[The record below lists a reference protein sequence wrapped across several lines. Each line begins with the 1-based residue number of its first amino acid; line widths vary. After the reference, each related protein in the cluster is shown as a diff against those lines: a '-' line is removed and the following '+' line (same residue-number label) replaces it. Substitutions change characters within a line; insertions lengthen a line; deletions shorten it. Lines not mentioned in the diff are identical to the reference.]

1 VDLEIGEIRMK
12 KSFIVIGTIVLA
24 AVAFLAGSK
33 LYQQSQTSERADL
46 ASSRSA
52 NLVRPH
58 SPIFGS
64 ESAKVTI
71 VEFLDP
77 ACETCG
83 AMAPL
88 VKSLV
93 TANFGQQVRLV
104 VRYAPLHQGSD
115 QIVRILEAAR
125 LQGKYWEALEAV
137 LASQSMWA
145 SHDNPR
151 PELVWNIIGNVGV
164 DIAQAKADMQ
174 NPKITETLRLDREDL
189 VALKVTK
196 TPEFFVNGKP
206 LPQFGPE
213 QLKALVKSEVRLA
226 YGQ

>member
-1 VDLEIGEIRMK
+1 MK
-12 KSFIVIGTIVLA
+12 KPLIVIGTIVLA
-24 AVAFLAGSK
+24 AVAFIGGSR
-33 LYQQSQTSERADL
+33 LYQQSQTSERAGL
-46 ASSRSA
+46 TSSRSA

-93 TANFGQQVRLV
+93 TASFGQVRLV

-125 LQGKYWEALEAV
+125 LQGKYWQALEAV

-151 PELVWNIIGNVGV
+151 PELVWNIIGTAGV
-164 DIAQAKADMQ
+164 DIAQAKADLQ
-174 NPKITETLRLDREDL
+174 NPKITEALRLDREDL

-213 QLKALVKSEVRLA
+213 QLKALVKSETRAA

>member
-1 VDLEIGEIRMK
+1 MN
-12 KSFIVIGTIVLA
+12 KSLIVIATVATA
-24 AVAFLAGSK
+24 AVAFFVGSK
-33 LYQQSQTSERADL
+33 FYQQSQ
-46 ASSRSA
+46 SSARTGVAAEKAA

-58 SPIFGS
+58 SPVFGG
-64 ESAKVTI
+64 ENAKVTI

-93 TANFGQQVRLV
+93 TASFGQVRLV

-125 LQGKYWEALEAV
+125 LQGKYWQALEAV
-137 LASQSMWA
+137 LASQSRWA
-145 SHDNPR
+145 SHDSPR
-151 PELVWNIIGNVGV
+151 PELVWDIVGAVGV
-164 DIAQAKADMQ
+164 DIAKAKADLQ
-174 NPKITETLRLDREDL
+174 NPKITETLKVDREDL
-189 VALKVTK
+189 VALKVSK

-213 QLKALVKSEVRLA
+213 QLKALVKSETRLA

>member
-1 VDLEIGEIRMK
+1 VDLEIEEIRMK
-12 KSFIVIGTIVLA
+12 KSVIVIGTIVLA
-24 AVAFLAGSK
+24 AVAFIGGSR
-33 LYQQSQTSERADL
+33 LYQQSQTSERAGL

-93 TANFGQQVRLV
+93 TASFGQVRLV

-125 LQGKYWEALEAV
+125 LQGKYWQALDAV

-164 DIAQAKADMQ
+164 DIAQAKADLQ
-174 NPKITETLRLDREDL
+174 NPKITEALRLDREDL

-206 LPQFGPE
+206 LPQFGSE
-213 QLKALVKSEVRLA
+213 QLKALVKSETRLA

>member
-1 VDLEIGEIRMK
+1 VDREIEEIRMK
-12 KSFIVIGTIVLA
+12 KSVIVIGTIVLA
-24 AVAFLAGSK
+24 AVAFIGGSR
-33 LYQQSQTSERADL
+33 LYQQSQTSERAGL

-93 TANFGQQVRLV
+93 TASFGQVRLV

-125 LQGKYWEALEAV
+125 LQGKYWQALDAV

-151 PELVWNIIGNVGV
+151 PELVWNIIGTAGV
-164 DIAQAKADMQ
+164 DIAQAKADLE
-174 NPKITETLRLDREDL
+174 NPKITEALRLDREDL
-189 VALKVTK
+189 VALKVSK

-213 QLKALVKSEVRLA
+213 QLKALVKSETRLA

>member
-1 VDLEIGEIRMK
+1 MK
-12 KSFIVIGTIVLA
+12 KSLIVIGTIVLA
-24 AVAFLAGSK
+24 AAAFVGGSK
-33 LYQQSQTSERADL
+33 LYQQSQTSERAGL

-93 TANFGQQVRLV
+93 TASFGQVRLV

-151 PELVWNIIGNVGV
+151 PELVWNIIGTAGV
-164 DIAQAKADMQ
+164 DIAQAKADLQ
-174 NPKITETLRLDREDL
+174 NPKITEALRLDREDL

-213 QLKALVKSEVRLA
+213 QLKALVKSETRAA

>member
-1 VDLEIGEIRMK
+1 MK
-12 KSFIVIGTIVLA
+12 KSVIVIGTIVLA
-24 AVAFLAGSK
+24 AVAFIGGSR
-33 LYQQSQTSERADL
+33 LYQQSQTSERAGL

-93 TANFGQQVRLV
+93 TASFGQVRLV

-125 LQGKYWEALEAV
+125 LQGKYWQALDAV

-151 PELVWNIIGNVGV
+151 PELVWNIIGTAGV
-164 DIAQAKADMQ
+164 DIAQAKADLE
-174 NPKITETLRLDREDL
+174 NPKITEALRLDREDL
-189 VALKVTK
+189 VALKVSK

-206 LPQFGPE
+206 LPLFGPD
-213 QLKALVKSEVRLA
+213 QLKALVKSETRLA

>member
-1 VDLEIGEIRMK
+1 M
-12 KSFIVIGTIVLA
+12 
-24 AVAFLAGSK
+24 
-33 LYQQSQTSERADL
+33 
-46 ASSRSA
+46 SA
-52 NLVRPH
+52 
-58 SPIFGS
+58 
-64 ESAKVTI
+64 
-71 VEFLDP
+71 
-77 ACETCG
+77 G
-83 AMAPL
+83 AMP
-88 VKSLV
+88 
-93 TANFGQQVRLV
+93 TVRLV

-151 PELVWNIIGNVGV
+151 PELVWNIISNVGV
-164 DIAQAKADMQ
+164 DIARAKADLQ
-174 NPKITETLRLDREDL
+174 NPKITETLKLDREDL

-213 QLKALVKSEVRLA
+213 QLKALVKSETRLA

>member
-1 VDLEIGEIRMK
+1 MK
-12 KSFIVIGTIVLA
+12 KSLIVIGTIVLA
-24 AVAFLAGSK
+24 AAAFVGGSK
-33 LYQQSQTSERADL
+33 LYQQSQTSERAGL

-58 SPIFGS
+58 SPIFGG

-93 TANFGQQVRLV
+93 TASFGQVRLV

-125 LQGKYWEALEAV
+125 LQGKYWQALEAV

-151 PELVWNIIGNVGV
+151 PELVWNIIGTAGV
-164 DIAQAKADMQ
+164 DIAQAKADLQ
-174 NPKITETLRLDREDL
+174 NPKIAEALRLDREDL

-213 QLKALVKSEVRLA
+213 QLKALVKSETRAA

>member
-1 VDLEIGEIRMK
+1 MK
-12 KSFIVIGTIVLA
+12 KSVIVIGTIVLA
-24 AVAFLAGSK
+24 AVAFIGGSR
-33 LYQQSQTSERADL
+33 LYQQSQTSERAGL

-93 TANFGQQVRLV
+93 TASFGQVRLV

-125 LQGKYWEALEAV
+125 LQGKYWQALDAV

-164 DIAQAKADMQ
+164 DIAQAKADLQ
-174 NPKITETLRLDREDL
+174 NPKITEALRLDREDL

-206 LPQFGPE
+206 LPQFGSE
-213 QLKALVKSEVRLA
+213 QLKALVKSETRLA

>member
-1 VDLEIGEIRMK
+1 MK
-12 KSFIVIGTIVLA
+12 KSLIVIGTVVLA
-24 AVAFLAGSK
+24 AAAFFGGSK
-33 LYQQSQTSERADL
+33 LYQQSQTSERAGL

-58 SPIFGS
+58 APIFGG

-93 TANFGQQVRLV
+93 TASFGQVRLV

-125 LQGKYWEALEAV
+125 LQGKYWPALEAV

-151 PELVWNIIGNVGV
+151 PELVWNIIGTAGV
-164 DIAQAKADMQ
+164 DIAQAKADLQ

-206 LPQFGPE
+206 LAQFGPE
-213 QLKALVKSEVRLA
+213 QLKALVKSETRAA

>member
-1 VDLEIGEIRMK
+1 MK
-12 KSFIVIGTIVLA
+12 KTLIVIGTIVLA
-24 AVAFLAGSK
+24 AAAFIGGSK
-33 LYQQSQTSERADL
+33 LYQQSQTSERAGL

-88 VKSLV
+88 VKNLV
-93 TANFGQQVRLV
+93 TASFGQVRLV
-104 VRYAPLHQGSD
+104 VRYAALHQGSD

-125 LQGKYWEALEAV
+125 LQGKYWQALEAV

-151 PELVWNIIGNVGV
+151 PELVWNIIGTAGV
-164 DIAQAKADMQ
+164 DIAQAKADLQ
-174 NPKITETLRLDREDL
+174 NPKITEALRLDREDL

-213 QLKALVKSEVRLA
+213 QLKTLVKSETRAA

>member
-1 VDLEIGEIRMK
+1 MS
-12 KSFIVIGTIVLA
+12 KSLIVILTVVIA
-24 AVAFLAGSK
+24 AVAFAVGSK
-33 LYQQSQTSERADL
+33 FYQQSQTSERSGLTEEKA
-46 ASSRSA
+46 AI
-52 NLVRPH
+52 LVRPH
-58 SPIFGS
+58 SPVFGG
-64 ESAKVTI
+64 ENAKVTI

-93 TANFGQQVRLV
+93 TASFGQVRLV

-115 QIVRILEAAR
+115 QIVRVLEAAR
-125 LQGKYWEALEAV
+125 LQGKYWQALDAV
-137 LASQSMWA
+137 LSSQSMWA

-151 PELVWNIIGNVGV
+151 PELVWNIIGATGV
-164 DIAQAKADMQ
+164 DIAKAKADLQ
-174 NPKITETLRLDREDL
+174 DPKITEALRLDKGDL

-206 LPQFGPE
+206 LPTFGPE
-213 QLKALVKSEVRLA
+213 QLKALVKSETRLA
-226 YGQ
+226 YGK

>member
-1 VDLEIGEIRMK
+1 MK
-12 KSFIVIGTIVLA
+12 KTLIVIGTIVLA
-24 AVAFLAGSK
+24 AVAFIGGSK
-33 LYQQSQTSERADL
+33 LYQQSQTSERAGL
-46 ASSRSA
+46 TSSRSA

-58 SPIFGS
+58 SPTFGS

-93 TANFGQQVRLV
+93 TTSFGQVRLV
-104 VRYAPLHQGSD
+104 VRYAALHQGSD

-125 LQGKYWEALEAV
+125 LQGKYWQALEAV

-151 PELVWNIIGNVGV
+151 PELVWNIIGTAGV
-164 DIAQAKADMQ
+164 DIAQAKADLQ
-174 NPKITETLRLDREDL
+174 NPKITEALRLDREDL

-213 QLKALVKSEVRLA
+213 QLKTLVKSETRAA

>member
-1 VDLEIGEIRMK
+1 VDLEIEETRMK
-12 KSFIVIGTIVLA
+12 KSWIVIGTIVLA
-24 AVAFLAGSK
+24 AVAFIGGSM
-33 LYQQSQTSERADL
+33 LYKQSQTSARAGLVSD
-46 ASSRSA
+46 RSA

-58 SPIFGS
+58 SPVFGG

-93 TANFGQQVRLV
+93 TSSFGQVRLV

-125 LQGKYWEALEAV
+125 LQGKYWQALDAV

-151 PELVWNIIGNVGV
+151 PELVWNIVAAAGV
-164 DIAQAKADMQ
+164 DIAQAKADLQ
-174 NPKITETLRLDREDL
+174 NPKITEALRLDREDL
-189 VALKVTK
+189 VALRVTK

-213 QLKALVKSEVRLA
+213 QLKALVKSETRLA

>member
-1 VDLEIGEIRMK
+1 MSKPL
-12 KSFIVIGTIVLA
+12 IVIATIVIA
-24 AVAFLAGSK
+24 AVAFIVGSRF
-33 LYQQSQTSERADL
+33 YQQSQNSERTAVVRDK
-46 ASSRSA
+46 SA
-52 NLVRPH
+52 LLDRPH
-58 SPIFGS
+58 SPVFGS
-64 ESAKVTI
+64 ETAKVTI

-93 TANFGQQVRLV
+93 TASFGRVRLI
-104 VRYAPLHQGSD
+104 VRYAPFHQGSD
-115 QIVRILEAAR
+115 RIVRILEAAR
-125 LQGKYWEALEAV
+125 LQGKYWQALDAV
-137 LASQSMWA
+137 LSSQSMWA

-151 PELVWNIIGNVGV
+151 PELVWNAIGAAGV
-164 DIAQAKADMQ
+164 DVAQAKADLQ
-174 NPKITETLRLDREDL
+174 SPKITEALRLDKQDL

-206 LPQFGPE
+206 LPQFGAE
-213 QLKALVKSEVRLA
+213 QLKALVKSETQLA

>member
-1 VDLEIGEIRMK
+1 VALEIGEIKVK
-12 KSFIVIGTIVLA
+12 KSLIVIGTVVLA
-24 AVAFLAGSK
+24 AAAFFGGSK
-33 LYQQSQTSERADL
+33 LYQQSQTSERAGL

-58 SPIFGS
+58 APIFGG

-93 TANFGQQVRLV
+93 TASFGQVRLV

-125 LQGKYWEALEAV
+125 LQGKYWPALEAV

-151 PELVWNIIGNVGV
+151 PELVWNIIGTAGV
-164 DIAQAKADMQ
+164 DIAQAKADLQ

-206 LPQFGPE
+206 LAQFGPE
-213 QLKALVKSEVRLA
+213 QLKALVKSETRAA

>member
-1 VDLEIGEIRMK
+1 VK
-12 KSFIVIGTIVLA
+12 KSLIVIGTVVLA
-24 AVAFLAGSK
+24 AAAFFGGSK
-33 LYQQSQTSERADL
+33 LYQQSQTSERAGL

-58 SPIFGS
+58 SPIFGG

-93 TANFGQQVRLV
+93 TASFGQVRLV

-125 LQGKYWEALEAV
+125 LQGKYWPALEAV

-151 PELVWNIIGNVGV
+151 PELVWNIIGTAGV
-164 DIAQAKADMQ
+164 DIAQAKADLQ

-206 LPQFGPE
+206 LAQFGPE
-213 QLKALVKSEVRLA
+213 QLKALVKSETRAA

>member
-1 VDLEIGEIRMK
+1 MS
-12 KSFIVIGTIVLA
+12 KSLIVIATVVIA
-24 AVAFLAGSK
+24 AVAFVVGSK
-33 LYQQSQTSERADL
+33 FYQQSQTSERSGL
-46 ASSRSA
+46 AEEKA
-52 NLVRPH
+52 AILVRPH
-58 SPIFGS
+58 SPVFGG
-64 ESAKVTI
+64 ENAKVTI

-83 AMAPL
+83 SMAPL

-93 TANFGQQVRLV
+93 TASFGQVRLV

-115 QIVRILEAAR
+115 QVVRILEAAR
-125 LQGKYWEALEAV
+125 LQGKYWQALDAV
-137 LASQSMWA
+137 LSSQSMWA

-151 PELVWNIIGNVGV
+151 PELVWNIIGATGV
-164 DIAQAKADMQ
+164 DIAKAKADLQ
-174 NPKITETLRLDREDL
+174 DPKITEALRLDKGDL

-206 LPQFGPE
+206 LPTFGPE
-213 QLKALVKSEVRLA
+213 QLKALVKSETRLA

>member
-1 VDLEIGEIRMK
+1 MS
-12 KSFIVIGTIVLA
+12 KSLIVILTVVIA
-24 AVAFLAGSK
+24 AVAFAVGSK
-33 LYQQSQTSERADL
+33 FYQQSQTSERSGLTEEKA
-46 ASSRSA
+46 AI
-52 NLVRPH
+52 LVRPH
-58 SPIFGS
+58 SPVFGG
-64 ESAKVTI
+64 ENAKVTI

-93 TANFGQQVRLV
+93 TASFGQVRLV

-115 QIVRILEAAR
+115 QIVRVLEAAR
-125 LQGKYWEALEAV
+125 LQGKYWQALDAV
-137 LASQSMWA
+137 LSSQSIWA

-151 PELVWNIIGNVGV
+151 PELVWNIIGATGV
-164 DIAQAKADMQ
+164 DIAKAKADLQ
-174 NPKITETLRLDREDL
+174 DPKITEALRLDKGDL

-206 LPQFGPE
+206 LPTFGPE
-213 QLKALVKSEVRLA
+213 QLKALVKSETRLA
-226 YGQ
+226 YGK

>member
-1 VDLEIGEIRMK
+1 MK
-12 KSFIVIGTIVLA
+12 KSLIVIGTIVLA
-24 AVAFLAGSK
+24 AAAFVGGSK
-33 LYQQSQTSERADL
+33 LYQQSQTSERAGL

-58 SPIFGS
+58 SPIFGG

-93 TANFGQQVRLV
+93 TASFGQVRLV

-125 LQGKYWEALEAV
+125 LQGKYWQALEAV

-151 PELVWNIIGNVGV
+151 PELVWNIIGTAGV
-164 DIAQAKADMQ
+164 DIAQAKADLQ
-174 NPKITETLRLDREDL
+174 NPKIAEALRLDREDL

-213 QLKALVKSEVRLA
+213 QLKALVKSETRLA

>member
-1 VDLEIGEIRMK
+1 MKGSLIVMGTVVAAAGAFIGGGM
-12 KSFIVIGTIVLA
+12 
-24 AVAFLAGSK
+24 
-33 LYQQSQTSERADL
+33 LYKQSQSGERAWLVSD
-46 ASSRSA
+46 RSV
-52 NLVRPH
+52 NLTRPH
-58 SPIFGS
+58 SPTFGS
-64 ESAKVTI
+64 ETAKVTI
-71 VEFLDP
+71 VELPDP

-88 VKSLV
+88 VQSLV
-93 TANFGQQVRLV
+93 TASFGQVRLV

-125 LQGKYWEALEAV
+125 LQGKCWQALEAV

-151 PELVWNIIGNVGV
+151 PELVWNAIGAAGG
-164 DIAQAKADMQ
+164 DIAQAQADPQ
-174 NPKITETLRLDREDL
+174 NPKITEALRQDREDL

-213 QLKALVKSEVRLA
+213 QLKALVESESRLA
-226 YGQ
+226 HGK

>member
-1 VDLEIGEIRMK
+1 MK
-12 KSFIVIGTIVLA
+12 KSVIVIGTIVLA
-24 AVAFLAGSK
+24 AVAFIGGSR
-33 LYQQSQTSERADL
+33 LYQQSQTSERAGL

-93 TANFGQQVRLV
+93 TASFGQVRLV

-125 LQGKYWEALEAV
+125 LQGKYWQALDAV

-151 PELVWNIIGNVGV
+151 PELVWNIIGTAGV
-164 DIAQAKADMQ
+164 DIAQAKADLE
-174 NPKITETLRLDREDL
+174 NPKITEALRLDREDL
-189 VALKVTK
+189 VALKVSK

-213 QLKALVKSEVRLA
+213 QLKALVKSETRLA

>member
-1 VDLEIGEIRMK
+1 VDIEIEELGVK
-12 KSFIVIGTIVLA
+12 KSLIVIGTVVVA
-24 AVAFLAGSK
+24 AGAFIGGGI
-33 LYQQSQTSERADL
+33 LYKQSQSSERAGLVSD
-46 ASSRSA
+46 RSA

-58 SPIFGS
+58 SPVFGS
-64 ESAKVTI
+64 ETAKVTI

-93 TANFGQQVRLV
+93 TASFGQVRLV

-125 LQGKYWEALEAV
+125 LQGKYWQALEAV
-137 LASQSMWA
+137 LASQAMWA

-151 PELVWNIIGNVGV
+151 PELVWNVISTAGV
-164 DIAQAKADMQ
+164 DIAQAKADLQ
-174 NPKITETLRLDREDL
+174 DPKITEALRLDREDL
-189 VALKVTK
+189 VALRVKK

-206 LPQFGPE
+206 LPQFGPD
-213 QLKALVKSEVRLA
+213 QLKALVKSETRLA

>member
-1 VDLEIGEIRMK
+1 VDREIEEIRMK
-12 KSFIVIGTIVLA
+12 KSVIVIGTIVLA
-24 AVAFLAGSK
+24 AVAFIGGSR

-93 TANFGQQVRLV
+93 TASFGQVRLV

-125 LQGKYWEALEAV
+125 LQGKYWQALDAV

-151 PELVWNIIGNVGV
+151 PELVWNIIGTAGV
-164 DIAQAKADMQ
+164 DIAQAKADLE
-174 NPKITETLRLDREDL
+174 NPKITEALRLDREDL
-189 VALKVTK
+189 VALKVSK

-213 QLKALVKSEVRLA
+213 QLKALVKSETRLA

>member
-1 VDLEIGEIRMK
+1 MK
-12 KSFIVIGTIVLA
+12 KSLIVIGTVVLA
-24 AVAFLAGSK
+24 AAAFFGGSK
-33 LYQQSQTSERADL
+33 LYQQSQTSERAGL

-58 SPIFGS
+58 SPIFGG

-93 TANFGQQVRLV
+93 TASFGQVRLV

-125 LQGKYWEALEAV
+125 LQGKYWPALEAV

-151 PELVWNIIGNVGV
+151 PELVWNIIGTAGV
-164 DIAQAKADMQ
+164 DIAQAKADLQ

-206 LPQFGPE
+206 LAQFGPE
-213 QLKALVKSEVRLA
+213 QLKALVKSETRAA

>member
-1 VDLEIGEIRMK
+1 MK
-12 KSFIVIGTIVLA
+12 KSLIVIGTIVLA
-24 AVAFLAGSK
+24 AAAFVGGSK
-33 LYQQSQTSERADL
+33 LYQQSQTSERAGL

-93 TANFGQQVRLV
+93 TASFGQVRLV

-125 LQGKYWEALEAV
+125 LQGKYWQALEAV
-137 LASQSMWA
+137 LASQAMWA

-151 PELVWNIIGNVGV
+151 PELVWNIIGTAGV
-164 DIAQAKADMQ
+164 DIAQAKADLQ
-174 NPKITETLRLDREDL
+174 NPKITEALRLDREDL

-213 QLKALVKSEVRLA
+213 QLKALVKSETRAA

>member
-1 VDLEIGEIRMK
+1 MK
-12 KSFIVIGTIVLA
+12 KSVIVIGTIVLA
-24 AVAFLAGSK
+24 AVAFIGGSR
-33 LYQQSQTSERADL
+33 LYQQSQTSERAGL

-93 TANFGQQVRLV
+93 TASFGQVRLV

-125 LQGKYWEALEAV
+125 LQGKYWQALDAV

-151 PELVWNIIGNVGV
+151 PELVWNIIGTAGV
-164 DIAQAKADMQ
+164 DIAQAKADLE
-174 NPKITETLRLDREDL
+174 NPKITEALRLDREDL

-196 TPEFFVNGKP
+196 TPEFFVTESLCRSSGRN
-206 LPQFGPE
+206 
-213 QLKALVKSEVRLA
+213 S
-226 YGQ
+226 

>member
-1 VDLEIGEIRMK
+1 MN
-12 KSFIVIGTIVLA
+12 KSLIVIGTIVLA
-24 AVAFLAGSK
+24 AVAFIGGSK
-33 LYQQSQTSERADL
+33 LYQQSQTSERAGL

-93 TANFGQQVRLV
+93 TASFGQVRLV

-125 LQGKYWEALEAV
+125 LQGKYWQALEAV

-151 PELVWNIIGNVGV
+151 PELVWNIIGTAGV
-164 DIAQAKADMQ
+164 DIAQAKADLE
-174 NPKITETLRLDREDL
+174 NPKITEALRLDREDL

-213 QLKALVKSEVRLA
+213 QLKALVKSETRLA

>member
-1 VDLEIGEIRMK
+1 MK
-12 KSFIVIGTIVLA
+12 KTLIVIGTIVLA
-24 AVAFLAGSK
+24 AAAFIGGSK
-33 LYQQSQTSERADL
+33 LYQQSQTSERAGL

-58 SPIFGS
+58 SPIFGG

-93 TANFGQQVRLV
+93 TASFGQVRLV

-125 LQGKYWEALEAV
+125 LQGKYWQALEAV

-151 PELVWNIIGNVGV
+151 PELVWSIIGNVGV

-174 NPKITETLRLDREDL
+174 NPKITEALRLDREDL

-213 QLKALVKSEVRLA
+213 QLKALVKSETRAA

>member
-1 VDLEIGEIRMK
+1 L
-12 KSFIVIGTIVLA
+12 IVIGTIVLA
-24 AVAFLAGSK
+24 AAAFVGGSK
-33 LYQQSQTSERADL
+33 LYQQSQTSERAGL

-93 TANFGQQVRLV
+93 TASFGQVRLV

-125 LQGKYWEALEAV
+125 LQGKYWQALEAV

-151 PELVWNIIGNVGV
+151 PELVWNIIGTAGV
-164 DIAQAKADMQ
+164 DIAQAKADLQ
-174 NPKITETLRLDREDL
+174 NPKIAEALRLDREDL

-213 QLKALVKSEVRLA
+213 QLKTLVKSETRAA

>member
-1 VDLEIGEIRMK
+1 MK
-12 KSFIVIGTIVLA
+12 KTLIVIGTIVLA
-24 AVAFLAGSK
+24 AAAFIGGSK
-33 LYQQSQTSERADL
+33 LYQQSQTSERAGL

-93 TANFGQQVRLV
+93 TASFGQVRLV

-125 LQGKYWEALEAV
+125 LQGKYWQALEAV

-151 PELVWNIIGNVGV
+151 PELVWSIIGNVGV

-174 NPKITETLRLDREDL
+174 NPKIAEALRLDREDL

-196 TPEFFVNGKP
+196 TPEFFVNGRP

-213 QLKALVKSEVRLA
+213 QLKALVKSETRAA

>member
-1 VDLEIGEIRMK
+1 MK
-12 KSFIVIGTIVLA
+12 KSLIVIGTVVVA
-24 AVAFLAGSK
+24 AGAFIGGGI
-33 LYQQSQTSERADL
+33 LYKQSQSSERAGLVSD
-46 ASSRSA
+46 RSA

-58 SPIFGS
+58 SPVFGS
-64 ESAKVTI
+64 ETAKVTI

-93 TANFGQQVRLV
+93 TASFGQVRLV

-125 LQGKYWEALEAV
+125 LQGKYWQALEAV
-137 LASQSMWA
+137 LASQAMWA

-151 PELVWNIIGNVGV
+151 PELVWNVISTAGV
-164 DIAQAKADMQ
+164 DIAQAKADLQ
-174 NPKITETLRLDREDL
+174 DPKITEALRLDREDL
-189 VALKVTK
+189 VALRVKK

-206 LPQFGPE
+206 LPQFGPD
-213 QLKALVKSEVRLA
+213 QLKALVKSETRLA

>member
-1 VDLEIGEIRMK
+1 VVAAGAFIGGGI
-12 KSFIVIGTIVLA
+12 
-24 AVAFLAGSK
+24 
-33 LYQQSQTSERADL
+33 LYKQSQSSERAGLVSD
-46 ASSRSA
+46 RSA

-58 SPIFGS
+58 SPVFGS
-64 ESAKVTI
+64 ETAKVTI

-93 TANFGQQVRLV
+93 TASFGQVRLV

-125 LQGKYWEALEAV
+125 LQGKYWQALEAV
-137 LASQSMWA
+137 LASQAMWA

-151 PELVWNIIGNVGV
+151 PELVWNVISTAGV
-164 DIAQAKADMQ
+164 DIAQAKADLQ
-174 NPKITETLRLDREDL
+174 DPKITEALRLDREDL
-189 VALKVTK
+189 VALRVKK

-206 LPQFGPE
+206 LPQFGPD
-213 QLKALVKSEVRLA
+213 QLKALVKSETRLA

>member
-1 VDLEIGEIRMK
+1 MK
-12 KSFIVIGTIVLA
+12 KSVIVIGTIVLA
-24 AVAFLAGSK
+24 AVAFIGGSR
-33 LYQQSQTSERADL
+33 LYQQSQTSERAGL

-93 TANFGQQVRLV
+93 TASFGQVRLV

-125 LQGKYWEALEAV
+125 LQGKYWQALDAV

-151 PELVWNIIGNVGV
+151 PELVWNIIGTVGV
-164 DIAQAKADMQ
+164 DIAQAKADLE
-174 NPKITETLRLDREDL
+174 NPKITEALRLDREDL
-189 VALKVTK
+189 VALKVSK

-213 QLKALVKSEVRLA
+213 QLKALVKSETRLA

>member
-1 VDLEIGEIRMK
+1 VDIEIEELGMK
-12 KSFIVIGTIVLA
+12 KSLIVIGTAVVA
-24 AVAFLAGSK
+24 AGAFIGGGM
-33 LYQQSQTSERADL
+33 LYKQSQSSERAGLVSD
-46 ASSRSA
+46 RSA

-93 TANFGQQVRLV
+93 TASFGQVRLV

-125 LQGKYWEALEAV
+125 LQGKYWQALEAV

-151 PELVWNIIGNVGV
+151 PELVWNGIGAAGV
-164 DIAQAKADMQ
+164 DIAQAKADLQ
-174 NPKITETLRLDREDL
+174 NPKITEVLRQDREDL

-213 QLKALVKSEVRLA
+213 QLKALVKSETRLA

>member
-1 VDLEIGEIRMK
+1 MK

-93 TANFGQQVRLV
+93 TASFGQVRLV

-115 QIVRILEAAR
+115 QIVRILETAR
-125 LQGKYWEALEAV
+125 LQSKYWQALEAV

-151 PELVWNIIGNVGV
+151 PELVWNIIGTAGV
-164 DIAQAKADMQ
+164 DIAQAKADLQ
-174 NPKITETLRLDREDL
+174 NPKITEALRLDREDL

-213 QLKALVKSEVRLA
+213 QLKALVKSETRAA